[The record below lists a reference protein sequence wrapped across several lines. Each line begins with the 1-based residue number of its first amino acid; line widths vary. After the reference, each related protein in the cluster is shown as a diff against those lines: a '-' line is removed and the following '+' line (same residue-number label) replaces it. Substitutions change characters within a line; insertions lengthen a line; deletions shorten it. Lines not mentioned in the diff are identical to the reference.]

1 MVWMVGLNSFFL
13 SRINFLLDQCFSRSD
28 WFCFTQGYSVVSKY
42 YPSYNTSSIKV
53 RLTTETGF
61 VKPKRWAHVCGHIFF
76 SLLTS
81 LFEHQSGHS
90 FYLALE
96 FCNRKNFN
104 QFWLS
109 TNENFSFLTD
119 REHHY
124 AFNSTLWP
132 IFGLPNATGMW
143 PREHHLTTWPPFWFD
158 KQSHVTRIVNVSSVP
173 FSYLSKGHSACNLL
187 TCLFQN
193 NNQLTLRLVVIN
205 CSLNRTAEC
214 S

>member
-1 MVWMVGLNSFFL
+1 MIGFVSLRDIVLLVNTTLLTIHLLSKCGLL
-13 SRINFLLDQCFSRSD
+13 SKQVLSNQKGELTCVVTFFSR
-28 WFCFTQGYSVVSKY
+28 CF
-42 YPSYNTSSIKV
+42 
-53 RLTTETGF
+53 
-61 VKPKRWAHVCGHIFF
+61 A
-76 SLLTS
+76 S
-81 LFEHQSGHS
+81 LFAHQSGHS

-96 FCNRKNFN
+96 GCNRKNFN

-109 TNENFSFLTD
+109 ANENFSFLTD

-132 IFGLPNATGMW
+132 IFGLPNAQ
-143 PREHHLTTWPPFWFD
+143 ECDHVSTTWPPDHVTTLFSFD
-158 KQSHVTRIVNVSSVP
+158 KQSHVIRIVNVSSVP

-193 NNQLTLRLVVIN
+193 NNQITLRLVVLN